1 MPFSF
6 SASTPAEQRQELRSI
21 IAGDII
27 VSAQAPDGHPLRDT
41 HASVSY
47 THLTLPT
54 TSIV

>member
-27 VSAQAPDGHPLRDT
+27 VSAQAPTATRSAT
-41 HASVSY
+41 
-47 THLTLPT
+47 LTR
-54 TSIV
+54 